1 MLYYLVLA
9 MYPRMMVTLDEDLKP
24 LKVDVRVGQAVDTV
38 GMPGQPKTITGFQ
51 THKSPVLLNYGDRC
65 EFGTEEYLPV
75 TPIIENFVI
84 LQKNPEYKPPEE
96 AKPRKY

>member
-1 MLYYLVLA
+1 

-24 LKVDVRVGQAVDTV
+24 LQVDVRVGQAVDTV

-51 THKSPVLLNYGDRC
+51 THKSPVLLNYGDRA
-65 EFGTEEYLPV
+65 ELGTEEYILV
-75 TPIIENFVI
+75 TSVMENFVI
-84 LQKNPEYKPPEE
+84 LRKNPDYKPPEE